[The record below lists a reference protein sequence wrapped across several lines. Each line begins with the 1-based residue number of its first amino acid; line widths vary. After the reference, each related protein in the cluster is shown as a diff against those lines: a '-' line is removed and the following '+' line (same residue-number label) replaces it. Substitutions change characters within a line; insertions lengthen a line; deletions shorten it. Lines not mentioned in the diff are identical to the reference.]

1 MKRIDYYLAGTIA
14 ASITLAIFGLV
25 GILSIFT
32 LLDQIEDIRNNYRIY
47 DVLVFVLL
55 SYPRLFVDTIPYA
68 ALIGCLAGLG
78 IMANNSELI
87 VMRAAG
93 ISTWSIAW
101 SAMKPTLVL
110 VVIGLGVGEYILPD
124 IEQTARRNRE
134 KAMSVD
140 NTVTSEYGFWYR
152 EGGIFMHF
160 DEVTQEGVMEGVTH
174 YEFDARNHMK
184 RSLFAKRGVYHDL
197 QENDK
202 YWLLEDVTITNIKK
216 DSTEVA
222 HYPSIRWNTELTPE
236 LISAEVLIKPDKMSI
251 AALDARIDYMQAQG
265 LNSGKYELGFWRKIL
280 QPLATVALVFVAISF
295 IFGPLRESTMGV
307 RVVTGL
313 VIGIVFKFLHDLLS
327 PASLVFGFAP
337 ILAILMPILLC
348 FWVGYVLLRRAG

>member
-1 MKRIDYYLAGTIA
+1 
-14 ASITLAIFGLV
+14 
-25 GILSIFT
+25 
-32 LLDQIEDIRNNYRIY
+32 
-47 DVLVFVLL
+47 
-55 SYPRLFVDTIPYA
+55 
-68 ALIGCLAGLG
+68 
-78 IMANNSELI
+78 
-87 VMRAAG
+87 
-93 ISTWSIAW
+93 
-101 SAMKPTLVL
+101 
-110 VVIGLGVGEYILPD
+110 
-124 IEQTARRNRE
+124 
-134 KAMSVD
+134 
-140 NTVTSEYGFWYR
+140 
-152 EGGIFMHF
+152 MHF

-313 VIGIVFKFLHDLLS
+313 VIGIAFKFLHDLLS

-337 ILAILMPILLC
+337 ILAILMPTLLC